1 MEMLVLCVISL
12 HIVPM
17 QVTQTE
23 PMDIAAHLSVMSD
36 ALTTIGKELANN
48 VSYNTS
54 FLIGQFSAA
63 PLFIG

>member
-54 FLIGQFSAA
+54 LS
-63 PLFIG
+63 LVSSE